1 MENYSLL
8 MGAAAVMNMAV
19 EMAAVS
25 MEKPSGGPSPSRQC
39 AGTETPVPRS
49 WLRDGGGSSASTE
62 VWRII
67 EEGYSPRDPR
77 HLTRREVVD
86 DQLNA
91 TAINMIHMAVT
102 PKDRAHIRSLK
113 TAKEAWDK
121 LDKLFLGNESIQSS
135 HFDEVNN
142 MADNFVMIE
151 GESPEEMYR
160 RLIALAV
167 QMQDLG
173 ATFVDD
179 HWIKRKFYNA
189 LLPYEEVKLTA
200 VHQNASFR
208 AMTSDEVLSEVIALD
223 ISKKNAEDLVARAHN
238 TRKPNLAL
246 NMREHGAKIL
256 VTKYSGIGRNP
267 TPGFLCPEASRTP
280 VAGRPHRPR
289 MIGGAPRPRSQ
300 PWCRRPLTLRLGS
313 PFSKSPDLKT
323 PTISHGAKPSSRR
336 HREAKIGGSLF
347 GTPPG
352 RGSAPEGFS
361 IDTAISTAIFI
372 TLLLP

>member
-1 MENYSLL
+1 
-8 MGAAAVMNMAV
+8 
-19 EMAAVS
+19 
-25 MEKPSGGPSPSRQC
+25 
-39 AGTETPVPRS
+39 
-49 WLRDGGGSSASTE
+49 
-62 VWRII
+62 
-67 EEGYSPRDPR
+67 
-77 HLTRREVVD
+77 
-86 DQLNA
+86 
-91 TAINMIHMAVT
+91 MAVT

-135 HFDEVNN
+135 RFDEVNN

-200 VHQNASFR
+200 IRQNASFR
-208 AMTSDEVLSEVIALD
+208 SMTSDEVLSEVIALD

-246 NMREHGAKIL
+246 KMRGH
-256 VTKYSGIGRNP
+256 
-267 TPGFLCPEASRTP
+267 EASESDEDP
-280 VAGRPHRPR
+280 NGV
-289 MIGGAPRPRSQ
+289 
-300 PWCRRPLTLRLGS
+300 GS
-313 PFSKSPDLKT
+313 
-323 PTISHGAKPSSRR
+323 G
-336 HREAKIGGSLF
+336 
-347 GTPPG
+347 
-352 RGSAPEGFS
+352 
-361 IDTAISTAIFI
+361 
-372 TLLLP
+372 